1 MQLMIVDYIKFKK
14 LPLSSEMVLFFIHG
28 NPRNISNEL
37 EYDILN
43 FYKKLDYKKQTY
55 VIDDDSQT
63 DIINNSYF
71 EQSLFDEKKIIILNV
86 VSNSIPKN
94 LKVFIETIFTNKN
107 QNKIIIK
114 LDRQPSS
121 FKNTKFYKNISS
133 NSCLIELYELKG
145 KLLEQWVINK
155 CKINKLSY
163 DDQFISNLI
172 KLNFNNSLSISQT
185 IYQKS
190 LINVADESE
199 TIENSKYGE
208 YDLVDTLLNKD
219 YVKFLKISNYL
230 QSVNAPLT
238 YVIFLLNS
246 ELEKLYLIQQ
256 SKNNKPFIP
265 QFLQT
270 KYKTASASY
279 TSNGLLKAL
288 KNIVQLDVNSKYNS
302 KNSNSWASFNDLFS
316 IIMNNN
322 KQA

>member
-1 MQLMIVDYIKFKK
+1 MIVDYIKFKK

-37 EYDILN
+37 EHDILN
-43 FYKKLDYKKQTY
+43 FYKKLDYKQQTY

-71 EQSLFDEKKIIILNV
+71 EQSLFDDKKIITLNV

-94 LKVFIETIFTNKN
+94 LKVFIETVVTNKN
-107 QNKIIIK
+107 QNRIIIK
-114 LDRQPSS
+114 LDRQSSS
-121 FKNTKFYKNISS
+121 FKNTKFYKHISS

-155 CKINKLSY
+155 CKINKISY

-172 KLNFNNSLSISQT
+172 ELNFNNSLSISQT

-190 LINVADESE
+190 LMDVIDERD
-199 TIENSKYGE
+199 TAENSKYGE

-219 YVKFLKISNYL
+219 YLRFLKISNYL
-230 QSVNAPLT
+230 QSINAPLT
-238 YVIFLLNS
+238 YIIFLLNS

-270 KYKTASASY
+270 KYNVASSRY
-279 TSNGLLKAL
+279 TTDSLLNAL
-288 KNIVQLDVNSKYNS
+288 KNIIKLDINSKYNS

-322 KQA
+322 TQA

>member
-1 MQLMIVDYIKFKK
+1 MIVDYIKFKK
-14 LPLSSEMVLFFIHG
+14 LPLSSEMALFFIHG

-37 EYDILN
+37 EHDILN
-43 FYKKLDYKKQTY
+43 FYKKLDYKQQTY

-71 EQSLFDEKKIIILNV
+71 EQSLFDDKKIITLNI

-94 LKVFIETIFTNKN
+94 LKAFIETVVTNKN
-107 QNKIIIK
+107 QNRIIIK
-114 LDRQPSS
+114 LDRQSSS
-121 FKNTKFYKNISS
+121 FKNTKFYKHISS
-133 NSCLIELYELKG
+133 NSCLIEIYELKG

-155 CKINKLSY
+155 CKINKISY

-172 KLNFNNSLSISQT
+172 ELNFNNSLSISQT

-190 LINVADESE
+190 LMNVIDERD
-199 TIENSKYGE
+199 TAENSKYGE

-219 YVKFLKISNYL
+219 YLRFLKISNYL
-230 QSVNAPLT
+230 QNINAPLT
-238 YVIFLLNS
+238 YIIFLLNS

-265 QFLQT
+265 QFLQA
-270 KYKTASASY
+270 KYSAASSRY
-279 TSNGLLKAL
+279 TTDSLLNAL
-288 KNIVQLDVNSKYNS
+288 KNIVKLDINSKYNS

-322 KQA
+322 TQA

>member
-1 MQLMIVDYIKFKK
+1 MIVDYIKFKK

-37 EYDILN
+37 EHDILN
-43 FYKKLDYKKQTY
+43 FYKKLDYKQQTY

-71 EQSLFDEKKIIILNV
+71 EQSLFDDKKIITLNI

-94 LKVFIETIFTNKN
+94 LKAFIETVVTNKN
-107 QNKIIIK
+107 QNRIIIK

-121 FKNTKFYKNISS
+121 FKNTKFYKHISS

-155 CKINKLSY
+155 CKINKISY

-172 KLNFNNSLSISQT
+172 ELNFNNSLSISQT

-190 LINVADESE
+190 LMDVIDERD
-199 TIENSKYGE
+199 TAENSKYGE

-219 YVKFLKISNYL
+219 YLKFLKISNYL
-230 QSVNAPLT
+230 QSINSPLT
-238 YVIFLLNS
+238 YIIFLLNS

-270 KYKTASASY
+270 KYNVASSRY
-279 TSNGLLKAL
+279 TTDSLLNAL
-288 KNIVQLDVNSKYNS
+288 KNIVKLDINSKYNS

-322 KQA
+322 TQA

>member
-1 MQLMIVDYIKFKK
+1 MIVDYIKFKK

-37 EYDILN
+37 EHDILN
-43 FYKKLDYKKQTY
+43 FYKKLDYKQQTY

-63 DIINNSYF
+63 DIINNCYF
-71 EQSLFDEKKIIILNV
+71 EQSLFDDKKIITLNV

-94 LKVFIETIFTNKN
+94 LKVFIETVVTKKN
-107 QNKIIIK
+107 QNRIIIK
-114 LDRQPSS
+114 LDRQSSS
-121 FKNTKFYKNISS
+121 FKNTKFYKHISS
-133 NSCLIELYELKG
+133 NSCLIEIYELKG

-155 CKINKLSY
+155 CKINKISY

-172 KLNFNNSLSISQT
+172 ELNFNNSLSISQT

-190 LINVADESE
+190 LMNVIDERD
-199 TIENSKYGE
+199 TAENSKYGE

-219 YVKFLKISNYL
+219 YLRFLKISNYL
-230 QSVNAPLT
+230 QNINAPLT
-238 YVIFLLNS
+238 YIIFLLNS

-265 QFLQT
+265 QFLQA
-270 KYKTASASY
+270 KYSAASSRY
-279 TSNGLLKAL
+279 TTDSLLNAL
-288 KNIVQLDVNSKYNS
+288 KNIIKLDINSKYNS
-302 KNSNSWASFNDLFS
+302 KNSNSWAGFNDLFS

-322 KQA
+322 TQA

>member
-1 MQLMIVDYIKFKK
+1 MIVDYIKFKK

-37 EYDILN
+37 EHDILN
-43 FYKKLDYKKQTY
+43 FYKKLDYKQQTY

-71 EQSLFDEKKIIILNV
+71 EQSLFDDKKIITLNI

-94 LKVFIETIFTNKN
+94 LKVFIETVVTNKN
-107 QNKIIIK
+107 QNRIIIK

-121 FKNTKFYKNISS
+121 FKNTKFYKHISS

-155 CKINKLSY
+155 CKINKISY

-172 KLNFNNSLSISQT
+172 ELNFNNSLSISQT

-190 LINVADESE
+190 LMDVIDERD
-199 TIENSKYGE
+199 TAENSKYGE

-219 YVKFLKISNYL
+219 YLKFLKISNYL
-230 QSVNAPLT
+230 QSINSPLT
-238 YVIFLLNS
+238 YIIFLLNS

-270 KYKTASASY
+270 KYNVASSRY
-279 TSNGLLKAL
+279 TTDSLLNAL
-288 KNIVQLDVNSKYNS
+288 KNIVKLDINSKYNS
-302 KNSNSWASFNDLFS
+302 KNSNSWVSFNDLFS

-322 KQA
+322 TQA

>member
-1 MQLMIVDYIKFKK
+1 MIVDYIKFKK
-14 LPLSSEMVLFFIHG
+14 LPLSSEIVLFFIHG

-37 EYDILN
+37 EHDILN
-43 FYKKLDYKKQTY
+43 FYKKLDYKQQTY

-63 DIINNSYF
+63 DIINNCYF
-71 EQSLFDEKKIIILNV
+71 EQSLFDDKKIITLNV

-94 LKVFIETIFTNKN
+94 LKVFIETVVTKKN
-107 QNKIIIK
+107 QNRIIIK
-114 LDRQPSS
+114 LDRQSSS
-121 FKNTKFYKNISS
+121 FKNTKFYKHISS
-133 NSCLIELYELKG
+133 NSCLIEIYELKG

-155 CKINKLSY
+155 CKINKISY

-172 KLNFNNSLSISQT
+172 ELNFNNSLSISQT

-190 LINVADESE
+190 LMNVIDERD
-199 TIENSKYGE
+199 TAENSKYGE

-219 YVKFLKISNYL
+219 YLRFLKISNYL
-230 QSVNAPLT
+230 QNINAPLT
-238 YVIFLLNS
+238 YIIFLLNS

-270 KYKTASASY
+270 KYNTASSRY
-279 TSNGLLKAL
+279 TTDNLLNAL
-288 KNIVQLDVNSKYNS
+288 KNIVKLDVNSKYNS
-302 KNSNSWASFNDLFS
+302 KNSNSWVSFNDLFS

-322 KQA
+322 TQA

>member
-1 MQLMIVDYIKFKK
+1 MIVDYIKFKK
-14 LPLSSEMVLFFIHG
+14 LPLSSEMALFFIHG

-37 EYDILN
+37 EHDILN
-43 FYKKLDYKKQTY
+43 FYKKLDYKQQTY

-71 EQSLFDEKKIIILNV
+71 EQSLFDDKKIITLNI

-94 LKVFIETIFTNKN
+94 LKIFIETVVTNKN
-107 QNKIIIK
+107 QNRIIIK
-114 LDRQPSS
+114 LDRQSSS
-121 FKNTKFYKNISS
+121 FKNTKFYKHISS

-155 CKINKLSY
+155 CKINKISY

-172 KLNFNNSLSISQT
+172 ELNFNNSLSISQT

-190 LINVADESE
+190 LMNVIDERD
-199 TIENSKYGE
+199 TAENSKYGE

-219 YVKFLKISNYL
+219 YLRFLKISNYL
-230 QSVNAPLT
+230 QNINAPLT
-238 YVIFLLNS
+238 YIIFLLNS

-265 QFLQT
+265 QFLQA
-270 KYKTASASY
+270 KYSAASSRY
-279 TSNGLLKAL
+279 TTDSLLNAL
-288 KNIVQLDVNSKYNS
+288 KNIIKLDINSKYNS
-302 KNSNSWASFNDLFS
+302 KNSNSWAGFNDLFS

-322 KQA
+322 TQA

>member
-1 MQLMIVDYIKFKK
+1 MIVDYIKFKK

-37 EYDILN
+37 EHDILN
-43 FYKKLDYKKQTY
+43 FYKKLDYKQQTY

-63 DIINNSYF
+63 DIINNCYF
-71 EQSLFDEKKIIILNV
+71 EQSLFDDKKIITLNV

-94 LKVFIETIFTNKN
+94 LKVFIETVVTKKN
-107 QNKIIIK
+107 QNRIIIK
-114 LDRQPSS
+114 LDRQSSS
-121 FKNTKFYKNISS
+121 FKNTKFYKHISS

-155 CKINKLSY
+155 CKINKISY

-172 KLNFNNSLSISQT
+172 ESNFNNSLSISQT
-185 IYQKS
+185 IYQIGMLDVIDKRDT
-190 LINVADESE
+190 VES
-199 TIENSKYGE
+199 SKYGE

-219 YVKFLKISNYL
+219 YLKFLKISNYL
-230 QSVNAPLT
+230 QSTNAPLT
-238 YVIFLLNS
+238 YIIFLLNS

-270 KYKTASASY
+270 KYNTASSRY
-279 TSNGLLKAL
+279 TTDNLLNAL
-288 KNIVQLDVNSKYNS
+288 KNIVKLDVNSKYNS
-302 KNSNSWASFNDLFS
+302 KNSNSWVSFNDLFS

-322 KQA
+322 TQA

>member
-1 MQLMIVDYIKFKK
+1 MIVDYIKFKK
-14 LPLSSEMVLFFIHG
+14 LPLSSEMALFFIHG

-37 EYDILN
+37 EHDILN
-43 FYKKLDYKKQTY
+43 FYKKLDYKQQTY

-71 EQSLFDEKKIIILNV
+71 EQSLFDDKKIIILNI

-94 LKVFIETIFTNKN
+94 LKAFIETVVTNKN
-107 QNKIIIK
+107 QNRIIIK
-114 LDRQPSS
+114 LDRQSSS
-121 FKNTKFYKNISS
+121 FKNTKFYKHISS

-155 CKINKLSY
+155 CKINKISY

-172 KLNFNNSLSISQT
+172 ELNFNNSLSISQT

-190 LINVADESE
+190 LMDVIDERD
-199 TIENSKYGE
+199 TAENSKYGE

-219 YVKFLKISNYL
+219 HLKFLKISNYL
-230 QSVNAPLT
+230 QSINAPLT
-238 YVIFLLNS
+238 YIIFLLNS

-265 QFLQT
+265 QFLQA
-270 KYKTASASY
+270 KYNSASNSY
-279 TSNGLLKAL
+279 NPDSLLNAL
-288 KNIVQLDVNSKYNS
+288 KNIVKLDVNSKYNS
-302 KNSNSWASFNDLFS
+302 KNSNSWVSFNDLFT

-322 KQA
+322 TQA

>member
-1 MQLMIVDYIKFKK
+1 MIVDYIKFKK

-37 EYDILN
+37 EHDILN
-43 FYKKLDYKKQTY
+43 FYKKIDYKQQTY

-63 DIINNSYF
+63 DFINNSYF
-71 EQSLFDEKKIIILNV
+71 EQSLFDDKKIITLNI
-86 VSNSIPKN
+86 VSNSVPKN
-94 LKVFIETIFTNKN
+94 LKVFIESVVTNKN
-107 QNKIIIK
+107 QNRIIIK

-121 FKNTKFYKNISS
+121 FKNTKFYKYISS
-133 NSCLIELYELKG
+133 HSCLIELYELKG

-155 CKINKLSY
+155 CKINKISY
-163 DDQFISNLI
+163 DDQFLSNLI

-190 LINVADESE
+190 LMGIIDERDN
-199 TIENSKYGE
+199 IENSKYGE

-219 YVKFLKISNYL
+219 HLKFLKISNYL
-230 QSVNAPLT
+230 QSINAPLT
-238 YVIFLLNS
+238 YIIFLLNS

-265 QFLQT
+265 QFLQA
-270 KYKTASASY
+270 KYNSASTCY
-279 TSNGLLKAL
+279 TPDSLLNAL
-288 KNIVQLDVNSKYNS
+288 KNIVKLDVNSKYNS
-302 KNSNSWASFNDLFS
+302 KNSNSWVSFNDLFT

-322 KQA
+322 TQA

>member
-1 MQLMIVDYIKFKK
+1 MIVDYIKFKK

-37 EYDILN
+37 EHDILN
-43 FYKKLDYKKQTY
+43 FYKKLDYKQQTY

-71 EQSLFDEKKIIILNV
+71 EQSLFDDKKIITLNV

-94 LKVFIETIFTNKN
+94 LKVFIETVVTNKN
-107 QNKIIIK
+107 QNRIIIK

-121 FKNTKFYKNISS
+121 FKNTKFYKHISS

-155 CKINKLSY
+155 CKINKISY

-172 KLNFNNSLSISQT
+172 ELNFNNSLSISQT

-190 LINVADESE
+190 LMDVIDERD
-199 TIENSKYGE
+199 TAENSKYGE

-219 YVKFLKISNYL
+219 YLKFLKISNYL
-230 QSVNAPLT
+230 QSINSPLT
-238 YVIFLLNS
+238 YIIFLLNS

-270 KYKTASASY
+270 KYNVASSRY
-279 TSNGLLKAL
+279 TTDSLLNAL
-288 KNIVQLDVNSKYNS
+288 KNIIKLDINSKYNS

-322 KQA
+322 TQA

>member
-1 MQLMIVDYIKFKK
+1 MIVDYIKFKK

-37 EYDILN
+37 EHDILN
-43 FYKKLDYKKQTY
+43 FYKKLDYKQQTY

-71 EQSLFDEKKIIILNV
+71 EQSLFDDKKIITLNI

-94 LKVFIETIFTNKN
+94 LKVFIETVVTNKN
-107 QNKIIIK
+107 QNRIIIK

-121 FKNTKFYKNISS
+121 FKNTKFYKHISS

-155 CKINKLSY
+155 CKINKISY

-172 KLNFNNSLSISQT
+172 ELNFNNSLSISQT

-190 LINVADESE
+190 LMDVIDKRDTA
-199 TIENSKYGE
+199 ENSKYGE

-219 YVKFLKISNYL
+219 YLKFLKISNYL
-230 QSVNAPLT
+230 QSINSPLT
-238 YVIFLLNS
+238 YIIFLLNS

-265 QFLQT
+265 QFLQK
-270 KYKTASASY
+270 KYSVASSRY
-279 TSNGLLKAL
+279 TTDSLLNAL
-288 KNIVQLDVNSKYNS
+288 KNIVKLDVNSKYNS

-322 KQA
+322 TQA

>member
-1 MQLMIVDYIKFKK
+1 MIVDYIKFKK

-37 EYDILN
+37 EHDILN
-43 FYKKLDYKKQTY
+43 FYKKLDYKQQTY

-71 EQSLFDEKKIIILNV
+71 EQSLFDDKKIITLNI

-94 LKVFIETIFTNKN
+94 LKVFIETVVTNKN
-107 QNKIIIK
+107 QNRIIIK
-114 LDRQPSS
+114 LDRQSSS
-121 FKNTKFYKNISS
+121 FKNTKFYKHISS

-155 CKINKLSY
+155 CKINKISY

-172 KLNFNNSLSISQT
+172 ELNFNNSLSISQT

-190 LINVADESE
+190 LMNVIDERD
-199 TIENSKYGE
+199 TAENSKYGE

-219 YVKFLKISNYL
+219 YLRFLKISNYL
-230 QSVNAPLT
+230 QNINAPLT
-238 YVIFLLNS
+238 YIIFLLNS

-270 KYKTASASY
+270 KYNVASSRY
-279 TSNGLLKAL
+279 TTDSLLNAL
-288 KNIVQLDVNSKYNS
+288 KNIVKLDVNSKYNS

-322 KQA
+322 TQA

>member
-1 MQLMIVDYIKFKK
+1 MIVDYIKFKK
-14 LPLSSEMVLFFIHG
+14 LPLSSEMALFFIHG

-37 EYDILN
+37 EHDILR
-43 FYKKLDYKKQTY
+43 FYKKIDYKQQTY

-63 DIINNSYF
+63 DFIKNSYF
-71 EQSLFDEKKIIILNV
+71 EQSLFDDKKIITLNI
-86 VSNSIPKN
+86 VSNSVPKN
-94 LKVFIETIFTNKN
+94 LKVFIETVVTNKN
-107 QNKIIIK
+107 QNRIIIK
-114 LDRQPSS
+114 LDRQSSS
-121 FKNTKFYKNISS
+121 FKNTKFYKHISS

-155 CKINKLSY
+155 CKINKISY

-172 KLNFNNSLSISQT
+172 ELNFNNSLSISQT

-190 LINVADESE
+190 LMNVIDERD
-199 TIENSKYGE
+199 TAENSKYGE

-219 YVKFLKISNYL
+219 YLRFLKISNYL
-230 QSVNAPLT
+230 QNINAPLT
-238 YVIFLLNS
+238 YIIFLLNS

-270 KYKTASASY
+270 KYNAASSRY
-279 TSNGLLKAL
+279 TTDSLLNAL
-288 KNIVQLDVNSKYNS
+288 KNIVKLDINSKYNS

-322 KQA
+322 TQA

>member
-1 MQLMIVDYIKFKK
+1 MIVDYIKFKK

-37 EYDILN
+37 EHDILN
-43 FYKKLDYKKQTY
+43 FYKKLDYKQQTY

-71 EQSLFDEKKIIILNV
+71 EQSLFDDKKIITLNI

-94 LKVFIETIFTNKN
+94 LKVFIETVITNKN
-107 QNKIIIK
+107 QNRIIIK

-121 FKNTKFYKNISS
+121 FKNTKFYKHISS

-155 CKINKLSY
+155 CKINKISY

-172 KLNFNNSLSISQT
+172 ELNFNNSLSISQT

-190 LINVADESE
+190 LMDVIDERD
-199 TIENSKYGE
+199 TAENSKYGE

-219 YVKFLKISNYL
+219 YLKFLKISNYL
-230 QSVNAPLT
+230 QSINSPLT
-238 YVIFLLNS
+238 YIIFLLNS

-270 KYKTASASY
+270 KYNVASSRY
-279 TSNGLLKAL
+279 TTDSLLNAL
-288 KNIVQLDVNSKYNS
+288 KNIVKLDINSKYNS

-322 KQA
+322 TQA

>member
-1 MQLMIVDYIKFKK
+1 MIVDYIKFKK

-37 EYDILN
+37 EHDILN
-43 FYKKLDYKKQTY
+43 FYKKLDYKQQTY

-71 EQSLFDEKKIIILNV
+71 EQSLFDDKKIITLNI

-94 LKVFIETIFTNKN
+94 LKVFIETVITNKN
-107 QNKIIIK
+107 QNRIIIK

-121 FKNTKFYKNISS
+121 FKNTKFYKHISS

-155 CKINKLSY
+155 CKINKISY

-172 KLNFNNSLSISQT
+172 DLNFNNSLSISQT

-190 LINVADESE
+190 LMDVIDERD
-199 TIENSKYGE
+199 TAENSKYGE

-219 YVKFLKISNYL
+219 YLKFHKISNYL
-230 QSVNAPLT
+230 QSINAPLT
-238 YVIFLLNS
+238 YIIFLLNS

-270 KYKTASASY
+270 KYNVASSRY
-279 TSNGLLKAL
+279 TTDSLLNAL
-288 KNIVQLDVNSKYNS
+288 KNIVKLDINSKYNS

-322 KQA
+322 TQA

>member
-1 MQLMIVDYIKFKK
+1 MIVDYIKFKK

-37 EYDILN
+37 EHDILN
-43 FYKKLDYKKQTY
+43 FYKKLDYKQQTY

-71 EQSLFDEKKIIILNV
+71 EQSLFDDKKIITLNI

-94 LKVFIETIFTNKN
+94 LKVFIETVITNKN
-107 QNKIIIK
+107 QNRIIIK

-121 FKNTKFYKNISS
+121 FKNTKFYKHISS

-155 CKINKLSY
+155 CKINKISH

-172 KLNFNNSLSISQT
+172 ELNFNNSLSISQT

-190 LINVADESE
+190 LMDVIDKRDTA
-199 TIENSKYGE
+199 ENSKYGE

-219 YVKFLKISNYL
+219 YLKFLKISNYL
-230 QSVNAPLT
+230 QSINSPLT
-238 YVIFLLNS
+238 YIIFLLNS

-270 KYKTASASY
+270 KYNVASSRY
-279 TSNGLLKAL
+279 TTDSLLNAL
-288 KNIVQLDVNSKYNS
+288 KNIVKLDINSKYNS

-322 KQA
+322 TQV

>member
-1 MQLMIVDYIKFKK
+1 MIVDYIKFKK
-14 LPLSSEMVLFFIHG
+14 LPLSSEMALFFIHG

-37 EYDILN
+37 EHDILN
-43 FYKKLDYKKQTY
+43 FYKKIDYKQQTY

-63 DIINNSYF
+63 DFINNSYF
-71 EQSLFDEKKIIILNV
+71 EQSLFDDKKIITLNI
-86 VSNSIPKN
+86 VSNSVPKN
-94 LKVFIETIFTNKN
+94 LKVFIESVVTNKN
-107 QNKIIIK
+107 QNRIIIK

-121 FKNTKFYKNISS
+121 FKNTKFYKHISS
-133 NSCLIELYELKG
+133 NACLIEIYELKG

-155 CKINKLSY
+155 CKINKISY

-190 LINVADESE
+190 LMGIIDERDN
-199 TIENSKYGE
+199 IENSKYGE

-219 YVKFLKISNYL
+219 HLKFLKISNYL
-230 QSVNAPLT
+230 QSINAPLT
-238 YVIFLLNS
+238 YIIFLLNS

-265 QFLQT
+265 QFLQA
-270 KYKTASASY
+270 KYNSASTCY
-279 TSNGLLKAL
+279 TPDSLLNAL
-288 KNIVQLDVNSKYNS
+288 KNIVKLDVNSKYNS
-302 KNSNSWASFNDLFS
+302 KNSNSWVSFNDLFT

-322 KQA
+322 TQA

>member
-1 MQLMIVDYIKFKK
+1 MIVDYIKFKK

-37 EYDILN
+37 EHDILN
-43 FYKKLDYKKQTY
+43 FYKKLDYKQQTY

-63 DIINNSYF
+63 DIINNCYF
-71 EQSLFDEKKIIILNV
+71 EQSLFDDKKIITLNV

-94 LKVFIETIFTNKN
+94 LKVFIETVVTKKN
-107 QNKIIIK
+107 QNRIIIK
-114 LDRQPSS
+114 LDRQSSS
-121 FKNTKFYKNISS
+121 FKNTKFYKHISS

-155 CKINKLSY
+155 CKINKISY

-172 KLNFNNSLSISQT
+172 ELNFNNSLSISQT

-190 LINVADESE
+190 LMNVIDERD
-199 TIENSKYGE
+199 TAENSKYGE

-219 YVKFLKISNYL
+219 YLRFLKISNYL
-230 QSVNAPLT
+230 QNINAPLT
-238 YVIFLLNS
+238 YIIFLLNS

-270 KYKTASASY
+270 KYNVASSRY
-279 TSNGLLKAL
+279 TTDSLLNAL
-288 KNIVQLDVNSKYNS
+288 KNIVKLDINSKYNS

-322 KQA
+322 TQA

>member
-1 MQLMIVDYIKFKK
+1 MIVDYIKFKK

-37 EYDILN
+37 EHDILN
-43 FYKKLDYKKQTY
+43 FYKKLDYKQQTY

-71 EQSLFDEKKIIILNV
+71 EQSLFDDKKIITLNI

-94 LKVFIETIFTNKN
+94 LKVFIETVVTNKN
-107 QNKIIIK
+107 QNRIIIK

-121 FKNTKFYKNISS
+121 FKNTKFYKHISS

-155 CKINKLSY
+155 CKINKISY

-172 KLNFNNSLSISQT
+172 ELNFNNSLSISQT

-190 LINVADESE
+190 LMDVIDERD
-199 TIENSKYGE
+199 TAENSKYGE

-219 YVKFLKISNYL
+219 YLKFLKISNYL
-230 QSVNAPLT
+230 QSINAPLT
-238 YVIFLLNS
+238 YIIFLLNS

-270 KYKTASASY
+270 KYNVASSRY
-279 TSNGLLKAL
+279 TTDSLLNAL
-288 KNIVQLDVNSKYNS
+288 KNIVKLDINSKYNS
-302 KNSNSWASFNDLFS
+302 KNSNSWVSFNDLFS

-322 KQA
+322 TQA